1 MSLLTAGHQNWKA
14 HVRWT
19 GPQIHSQLP
28 EISVLCAGMGT
39 SGRHPVFLF
48 LVNISLSFERMSN
61 SVL

>member
-1 MSLLTAGHQNWKA
+1 MVLLTAGHQNWKA

-39 SGRHPVFLF
+39 SGTHPVYFF
-48 LVNISLSFERMSN
+48 FNQYSLV
-61 SVL
+61 VQTHV